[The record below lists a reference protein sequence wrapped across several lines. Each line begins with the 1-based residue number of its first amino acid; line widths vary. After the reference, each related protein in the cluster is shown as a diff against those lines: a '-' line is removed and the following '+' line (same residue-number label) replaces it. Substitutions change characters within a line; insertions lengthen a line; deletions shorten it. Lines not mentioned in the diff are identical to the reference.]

1 MKSINKMKTLKLK
14 KMGCDFWS
22 DDSIKSYSDLE
33 NFRLRLE
40 FIDKE
45 KNYVMGDIGR
55 GQKYRFTQKN
65 GKILKKY
72 IKVHQHK
79 LYCDFQITKKDG
91 MTYGYKTKIINDY
104 IQENDLNYNSKDLLK
119 LINYLSSDT
128 YENIEIIK

>member
-1 MKSINKMKTLKLK
+1 MKVITKMKVLKLK
-14 KMGCDFWS
+14 KMGCDFWL
-22 DDSIKSYSDLE
+22 DDSIKNYSDLE

-45 KNYVMGDIGR
+45 NNYVMGDIGR
-55 GQKYRFTQKN
+55 GYKYRFTQKN
-65 GKILKKY
+65 GKLLKKY
-72 IKVHQHK
+72 IKIHSHT
-79 LYCDFQITKKDG
+79 LHCDFQITKKDG
-91 MTYGYKTKIINDY
+91 MPYGYKTKMINDY